1 MSTFEVKILGS
12 SAAVPH
18 FGRNHS
24 AQILKIHNKTF
35 LIDCGEGTQIQL
47 KKRKIKVNRIHAIF
61 ISHLHG
67 DHFLG
72 LFGLISTMN
81 IYGRKHDLD
90 LFGPKGLKEFIEL
103 QIKITDTHFNYTI
116 NFIELNKTTSDCILE
131 TEKIEVLTIPLDH
144 QIYCNGFLFREKSSL
159 RKINFSQLPIY
170 INDRQQFEDLKIG
183 KDLFDSKGNIIVKN
197 KEVTE
202 LAPLSRSYAYCSDT
216 RYNEKIIDL
225 IKNVSLLYHESTF
238 LSELEERAFNTFHS
252 TAQQAANIAKKAHV
266 NQLLLGHFSARYTDI
281 DDFLKESKQI
291 FPNSQLAIEGSSWI
305 VTNV

>member
-1 MSTFEVKILGS
+1 VKILGS

-72 LFGLISTMN
+72 LFGLLSTMN

-90 LFGPKGLKEFIEL
+90 LFGPKGLLEFIEL
-103 QIKITDTHFNYTI
+103 QIQITETHFNYTI
-116 NFIELNKTTSDCILE
+116 NFTELNKDTSECLLE
-131 TEKIEVLTIPLDH
+131 TDKLEVLTIPLEH

-159 RKINFSQLPIY
+159 RKINFPKLPIF
-170 INDRQQFEDLKIG
+170 INDRQQFEDLRLG
-183 KDLFDSKGNIIVKN
+183 KDLFDPKGNLIVKN

-202 LAPLSRSYAYCSDT
+202 LAPRGRSYAYCSDT

-225 IKNVSLLYHESTF
+225 IKGASLLYHESTF
-238 LSELEERAFNTFHS
+238 LSELEDRAFHTFHS
-252 TAQQAANIAKKAHV
+252 TAQQAAHIAKKAQV
-266 NQLLLGHFSARYTDI
+266 NQLLLGHFSARYAEVEP
-281 DDFLKESKQI
+281 FVEEAKEVFI
-291 FPNSQLAIEGSSWI
+291 NSHLALEGTHWLVS
-305 VTNV
+305 NA